1 MLQEEFQGMNREE
14 GNIREGK
21 TKNAFSLSSVT
32 GQMVQ
37 LKSSNLVMQKETF
50 FSVTSD
56 EEGLQ
61 ITTGHLK

>member
-32 GQMVQ
+32 G
-37 LKSSNLVMQKETF
+37 
-50 FSVTSD
+50 
-56 EEGLQ
+56 
-61 ITTGHLK
+61 